1 MKKGFR
7 LTSLTLIAI
16 LLVSLAVPVLGFADS
31 PFKDNGN
38 QDKLKGYE
46 KQLRDFS
53 EFKGHMIKFNKNVI
67 KLDTTPLEKG
77 GRVLIPI
84 RAIENMGGEV
94 EWDKDNQ
101 IVTISLDDK
110 ELRFYLAD
118 YKSIDAGTVLDE
130 DDDEV
135 TIDVKPGIHNNRT
148 YVPLRFIAEYFDL
161 KVNYDNRTGD
171 IDINENPKLQPKT
184 VSFEEKDDI
193 DDAVEVKL
201 ILNDH
206 EFEGIKGLDEGTA
219 LDDDDYFYDESNDKV
234 FIDEDYLD
242 DLDYGMTVLT
252 FEFSDSKDLPF
263 TIYLGPSIVSPTEKT
278 FAKVVDV
285 KDVEVE
291 LRLNGYEL
299 IDIKN
304 GSDELNEG
312 NNEEDDDYDLSGNT
326 VTLYESYLEELDDE
340 ETTLTF
346 VFENEDDNEVELEFV
361 VTIEEL

>member
-38 QDKLKGYE
+38 QDKMRGYE
-46 KQLRDFS
+46 KELKDFS

-67 KLDTTPLEKG
+67 KFDTTPLEKG

-94 EWDKDNQ
+94 EWNKDTHV
-101 IVTISLDDK
+101 VTISFNDK
-110 ELRFYLAD
+110 ELVFD
-118 YKSIDAGTVLDE
+118 ME
-130 DDDEV
+130 DGSVTDGNNKEV
-135 TIDVKPGIHNNRT
+135 AIEVKPGIHNNRT

-161 KVNYDNRTGD
+161 KVNYDNKTGD
-171 IDINENPKLQPKT
+171 IDINENPKIQPKN

-193 DDAVEVKL
+193 DEAVEVKL

-206 EFEGIKGLDEGTA
+206 TFEGIKGLDEGSTLGA
-219 LDDDDYFYDESNDKV
+219 DEYFYDEPNDKV

-242 DLDYGMTVLT
+242 DLDYGTTVLT
-252 FEFSDSKDLPF
+252 FEFSDNKDLPF

-312 NNEEDDDYDLSGNT
+312 NNEDDDDYDLSGNT
-326 VTLYESYLEELDDE
+326 VILYESYLEDLTKEKN
-340 ETTLTF
+340 TLTF
-346 VFENEDDNEVELEFV
+346 VFENEDNNEVELDFV

>member
-38 QDKLKGYE
+38 HDKVRGYE
-46 KQLRDFS
+46 RELRDFS
-53 EFKGHMIKFNKNVI
+53 EFKGHMIKFNKNVL
-67 KLDTTPLEKG
+67 KFDTTPLEKG

-94 EWDKDNQ
+94 DWDKDTL
-101 IVTISLDDK
+101 IITISLDGKELQFNMADGTITGDDDK
-110 ELRFYLAD
+110 EL
-118 YKSIDAGTVLDE
+118 
-130 DDDEV
+130 

-171 IDINENPKLQPKT
+171 IDVNENPKIQPKN

-193 DDAVEVKL
+193 DAAVEVKL
-201 ILNDH
+201 VLNDH
-206 EFEGIKGLDEGTA
+206 TFEGIKGLDEGSTLGA
-219 LDDDDYFYDESNDKV
+219 DEYFYDEPNDKV

-242 DLDYGMTVLT
+242 DLDYGTTVLT

-278 FAKVVDV
+278 FEKVVDV
-285 KDVEVE
+285 KDVDVE

-304 GSDELNEG
+304 GSDVLNEG
-312 NNEEDDDYDLSGNT
+312 TNEDDDDYDLSGNT
-326 VTLYESYLEELDDE
+326 VTLYESYLEDLTKEKN
-340 ETTLTF
+340 TLTF
-346 VFENEDDNEVELEFV
+346 VFENEDNNEVELEFV